1 MAAHEERRISRP
13 AFTPDNYFS
22 INATTL
28 SHVARLIREEL
39 GEVASFLMT
48 NGLTDSNLR
57 QVAKN
62 LAEKTESAM
71 VDILVK
77 NKEMLFEIKGIK
89 LTEKEINVLQKYI
102 AIACVYI
109 SQIVYKAL
117 CYCRD
122 FLFDSSD
129 KVGKLPM
136 FNSFTQFYDDTAIE
150 DHQNYISDED
160 SDDSGNDVKAI
171 TDESNK
177 ND

>member
-1 MAAHEERRISRP
+1 MAAQERRICKP

-22 INATTL
+22 INVTTL
-28 SHVARLIREEL
+28 SHVARLIKEEL

-62 LAEKTESAM
+62 LAEKTEAAM

-77 NKEMLFEIKGIK
+77 NKEALFDIKGIK
-89 LTEKEINVLQKYI
+89 LTEKEINVLQRYI

-129 KVGKLPM
+129 RVGQLPI
-136 FNSFTQFYDDTAIE
+136 FNSFIEFHDDTPVEEHE
-150 DHQNYISDED
+150 DYISDED
-160 SDDSGNDVKAI
+160 SEDSEDSGDDAK
-171 TDESNK
+171 
-177 ND
+177 